1 MERRSPKRIDR
12 GLVMSAIRLGFGEDV
27 YKQYVEKEIVYSI
40 LPEILGPMVCRYIAE
55 VKNRDGKLTIKITS
69 GALKSNLIMQKN
81 VLIIK
86 INEKIGSKFV
96 RDIVF
101 L

>member
-1 MERRSPKRIDR
+1 M
-12 GLVMSAIRLGFGEDV
+12 
-27 YKQYVEKEIVYSI
+27 
-40 LPEILGPMVCRYIAE
+40 
-55 VKNRDGKLTIKITS
+55 KNRDGKLTIKITS